1 MNNIILSVKNVNV
14 TFAEQTGGIFS
25 KRNEHSVLKDV
36 TFSVKEGEILGL
48 LGESGCGKSTLAK
61 TILGLNKQ
69 YSGEILTSVTYPQ
82 MVFQDPYGSL
92 NPSRTIRFH
101 LMEPLKM
108 RTNMTRA
115 EMEERSVEMI
125 QKVGLTPEFLD
136 RYPAELS
143 GGQRQRICIAQ
154 ALMVQPQILI
164 ADEPVSALD
173 VTIQAQILELLSSLH
188 KEMGLTILFISHDL
202 RVVYQICDRVMVMKS
217 GQIVES
223 GPVDEVYFSPKEE
236 YTKQLLSSAGI

>member
-1 MNNIILSVKNVNV
+1 MDDIILSVKNLNV
-14 TFAEQTGGIFS
+14 TFAEQTGGVFS
-25 KRNEHSVLKDV
+25 KRKEHSVLKDV

-223 GPVDEVYFSPKEE
+223 GPIDEVYFSPKEE

>member
-1 MNNIILSVKNVNV
+1 
-14 TFAEQTGGIFS
+14 
-25 KRNEHSVLKDV
+25 
-36 TFSVKEGEILGL
+36 
-48 LGESGCGKSTLAK
+48 
-61 TILGLNKQ
+61 
-69 YSGEILTSVTYPQ
+69 
-82 MVFQDPYGSL
+82 
-92 NPSRTIRFH
+92 
-101 LMEPLKM
+101 M

-115 EMEERSVEMI
+115 EMEERSAEMI

-223 GPVDEVYFSPKEE
+223 GPVEEVYFSPKEE
-236 YTKQLLSSAGI
+236 YTKQLLASAGI

>member
-1 MNNIILSVKNVNV
+1 MDNIILSVKNLNV

-25 KRNEHSVLKDV
+25 TRNEHSVLKDV

>member
-1 MNNIILSVKNVNV
+1 MDNIILSVKNLNV
-14 TFAEQTGGIFS
+14 TFAEQTGSVFS
-25 KRNEHSVLKDV
+25 KRKEHSVLKDV
-36 TFSVKEGEILGL
+36 SFSVKEGEILGL

-108 RTNMTRA
+108 RTNMSRA

>member
-1 MNNIILSVKNVNV
+1 MDNIILSVKNLNV
-14 TFAEQTGGIFS
+14 TFAEQTGGVFS

>member
-1 MNNIILSVKNVNV
+1 MDNIILSVKNLNV
-14 TFAEQTGGIFS
+14 TFAEQTGGVFS

-223 GPVDEVYFSPKEE
+223 GPIDEVYFSPKEE

>member
-1 MNNIILSVKNVNV
+1 MDNIILSVKNLNV
-14 TFAEQTGGIFS
+14 TFAEQTGGVFS
-25 KRNEHSVLKDV
+25 KRKEHSVLKDV

-223 GPVDEVYFSPKEE
+223 GPIDEVYFSPKEE